1 MGVRLAL
8 SMVLLSLA
16 LPAAAA
22 ARSVP
27 QGFYGVVYD
36 GAVTKASPIV
46 QDAQFAKMARAG
58 VESVRTVFSW
68 AAAQRMMDVSLIW
81 NQKLTPQFVN
91 QNFSYL
97 RADPHHHEQM
107 GKEYRTFSV
116 IRESLS
122 KLLSWAIG
130 VTLLAGIGL
139 KWKERSR

>member
-68 AAAQRMMDVSLIW
+68 AAAQPDEGGPIDFTATDRVVALAADRKSTRLNSSHVKI
-81 NQKLTPQFVN
+81 
-91 QNFSYL
+91 SY
-97 RADPHHHEQM
+97 AV
-107 GKEYRTFSV
+107 FC
-116 IRESLS
+116 
-122 KLLSWAIG
+122 
-130 VTLLAGIGL
+130 L
-139 KWKERSR
+139 K